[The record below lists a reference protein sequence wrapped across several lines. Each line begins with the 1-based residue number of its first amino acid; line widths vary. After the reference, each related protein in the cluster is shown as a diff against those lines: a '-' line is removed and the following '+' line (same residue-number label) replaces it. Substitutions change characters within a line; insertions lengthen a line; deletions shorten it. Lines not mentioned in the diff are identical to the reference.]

1 MAMRAAILHVTVH
14 VPTHACTCVHRC
26 THTHGSVHTHYTTH
40 ARTCVHKCTHARTQV
55 CSHSLY
61 HIHMHMCTHVGL
73 GTLHHTHVHTCT
85 QIYTCAHGSVHTHH
99 TCVHMCTQIH
109 TCTHGSVHT
118 HYTIP
123 HAHLYTDTHMPA
135 YPRAHITVPTCT
147 IHTDAHPHT
156 STHTHAHN
164 TCAQRH
170 AHDICT
176 IYAHTSAYTSA
187 LAHTPVCTHRCTPIC
202 THVLTHTEFTGRE
215 DLTSIP
221 CCPGHSHRLRIALP
235 TEALAPPCPC
245 PAVHPPHT
253 GPRDLLKPNSPVAA
267 PAVPASLGVK
277 GEVLTILKDAQ
288 HPITAAMLMSCFSHT
303 PGRSCPTSVEWQ
315 SLEILSVVTPGGAAL
330 DTGSS
335 ANPATGHRIA
345 PTTQNSQPQMSVM
358 WRWRVLGPGTHLPQD
373 LGTCS
378 SHCLESSSPK
388 HVQGSLLPVI

>member
-1 MAMRAAILHVTVH
+1 MHTQVH
-14 VPTHACTCVHRC
+14 TQVLS
-26 THTHGSVHTHYTTH
+26 HTH
-40 ARTCVHKCTHARTQV
+40 
-55 CSHSLY
+55 L
-61 HIHMHMCTHVGL
+61 
-73 GTLHHTHVHTCT
+73 
-85 QIYTCAHGSVHTHH
+85 CAHTDVHPY
-99 TCVHMCTQIH
+99 VHMYSHTQ
-109 TCTHGSVHT
+109 S
-118 HYTIP
+118 
-123 HAHLYTDTHMPA
+123 L
-135 YPRAHITVPTCT
+135 
-147 IHTDAHPHT
+147 
-156 STHTHAHN
+156 
-164 TCAQRH
+164 
-170 AHDICT
+170 
-176 IYAHTSAYTSA
+176 
-187 LAHTPVCTHRCTPIC
+187 
-202 THVLTHTEFTGRE
+202 LTHTEFTGRE

-388 HVQGSLLPVI
+388 HVQGSFLPVI

>member
-1 MAMRAAILHVTVH
+1 MHAHVYTDVH
-14 VPTHACTCVHRC
+14 THTGLCTLTIPHTHAHVYTNAHMHAHRSVHIPCTTSTCTCVHTWVWAHYTTHTCTHVHRYTHVHMGLCTHITHACTCVHR
-26 THTHGSVHTHYTTH
+26 YTH
-40 ARTCVHKCTHARTQV
+40 A
-55 CSHSLY
+55 
-61 HIHMHMCTHVGL
+61 HMGL
-73 GTLHHTHVHTCT
+73 
-85 QIYTCAHGSVHTHH
+85 
-99 TCVHMCTQIH
+99 
-109 TCTHGSVHT
+109 HT

-388 HVQGSLLPVI
+388 HVQGSFLPVI